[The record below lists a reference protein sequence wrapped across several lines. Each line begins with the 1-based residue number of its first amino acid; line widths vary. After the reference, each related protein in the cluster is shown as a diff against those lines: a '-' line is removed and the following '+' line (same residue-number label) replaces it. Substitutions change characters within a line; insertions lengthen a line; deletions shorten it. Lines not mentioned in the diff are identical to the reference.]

1 MGKLL
6 AEERNNRVPAVLNH
20 ASQYLAAR
28 QKSVLLC
35 TDSWKTVLP
44 LSVSELPKQTHSVF
58 LGKVII
64 LLGSLP
70 AGVREQIS
78 LCAALDNQ
86 VYEATGTK
94 EGESQCG
101 NTYAALR

>member
-35 TDSWKTVLP
+35 TDCWKTVLP
-44 LSVSELPKQTHSVF
+44 LSVSELPKQAHSVF
-58 LGKVII
+58 LGKDII

-78 LCAALDNQ
+78 LCTALDNQ

-101 NTYAALR
+101 NTDAAVR